1 MMEKYLCTIVSK
13 KKKKIGITNIR
24 TVASNIPTNI
34 NFTYCSFFF
43 AFYNK
48 WYIDNT
54 YTTNEARSNIFVRIN
69 RIFKLRWRSL
79 RWGDWVN
86 L

>member
-1 MMEKYLCTIVSK
+1 MMEKLFMYYSIQ
-13 KKKKIGITNIR
+13 KKIGITNIR
-24 TVASNIPTNI
+24 TVASNIPF
-34 NFTYCSFFF
+34 NFTYCFFF

-54 YTTNEARSNIFVRIN
+54 YITNEARSNIFVRIN